1 MFRLMSPTWESRREI
16 VMLDDSHLVTS
27 CYDANQGTWVLGFA
41 LMLKIFELKL
51 GHPCD
56 DLILVQRFS
65 TSEQSL
71 EPKSPDVENL

>member
-16 VMLDDSHLVTS
+16 VMFDDSHLVTS

-56 DLILVQRFS
+56 GTR
-65 TSEQSL
+65 
-71 EPKSPDVENL
+71 